1 MTKVKFALFS
11 MSYRLL
17 CSSVNHTLIHENFEL
32 FVFKNIKFIDE
43 IWYNWPNDLLGTN
56 LYKMLNLVDN
66 HCWQCNNVVIFIK

>member
-11 MSYRLL
+11 ISNRLL

-32 FVFKNIKFIDE
+32 FVFKNIKFIGE
-43 IWYNWPNDLLGTN
+43 ILYNWPNGLLGKN

-66 HCWQCNNVVIFIK
+66 HS